1 MQKLNWR
8 EKYAAIL
15 ILTIGI
21 IYLIVQVLAFIS
33 SKSDAYSIKDGSF
46 VINKSRNEFFSD
58 IRSFLTIILAIMA
71 GILLFRTKLTGWVI
85 GFSLLLF
92 FLVLSSFGVATAVKL
107 KTYDNPFIM
116 VVALEV
122 IFLLA
127 VIFLLIPST
136 LKKYRVSKKTLLP
149 TLLFFMSIASIY
161 FFLQ

>member
-15 ILTIGI
+15 VLTIGT

-33 SKSDAYSIKDGSF
+33 SKSEASSIKDGSF
-46 VINKSRNEFFSD
+46 VINKSRNEFYSD

-71 GILLFRTKLTGWVI
+71 GILLFRSKLTGWVI
-85 GFSLLLF
+85 GFSMLLF

-107 KTYDNPFIM
+107 KTFDISFIL
-116 VVALEV
+116 VATLEV

-149 TLLFFMSIASIY
+149 TLLFFMSITSIY